1 MQENHP
7 TPIPADPPLSTRVR
21 HPKPYLRLDGLFPPL
36 PPPTRRRAIA
46 AGAVGLAV
54 TAVLL
59 LGLWRRS
66 VSDIPPH
73 DGGGQGGL
81 PAGSS
86 TAESETLWET
96 EPTANEGEAEA
107 DPTDR
112 AEETVEPDPD
122 STVEPDLRET
132 AEPDP
137 SGTAESDTDETIAP
151 NTDSAVEPD
160 PNETAEP
167 TPDGTVEPDSTE
179 AEETAA
185 PPIPEGCL
193 GFVYADMSETALG
206 AGYVDR
212 NGYAVPES
220 LPSGSLF
227 KTDTPTVLIVN
238 TRPYEGYGGGADW
251 YDPASGGLAL
261 TDTPNHPHGVVA
273 LGTALA
279 QALRERGITVI
290 HLRIAVSP
298 DETAA
303 AIRSRTEEAIRYYCR
318 LYPAIGLVLDLRRS
332 SELTADGSILATRGT
347 YDGGSCAQLRI
358 SVSSGRSG
366 EAPGYDLAAAL
377 ALRRSLW
384 EEEPTISRPVRLTGG
399 VGIVGDLTDL
409 RVLTLEAGSAGNTY
423 AEAWVLAEPL
433 GRAIAALLKNY
444 G

>member
-1 MQENHP
+1 
-7 TPIPADPPLSTRVR
+7 
-21 HPKPYLRLDGLFPPL
+21 
-36 PPPTRRRAIA
+36 
-46 AGAVGLAV
+46 
-54 TAVLL
+54 
-59 LGLWRRS
+59 
-66 VSDIPPH
+66 
-73 DGGGQGGL
+73 
-81 PAGSS
+81 
-86 TAESETLWET
+86 
-96 EPTANEGEAEA
+96 
-107 DPTDR
+107 
-112 AEETVEPDPD
+112 
-122 STVEPDLRET
+122 
-132 AEPDP
+132 
-137 SGTAESDTDETIAP
+137 
-151 NTDSAVEPD
+151 
-160 PNETAEP
+160 
-167 TPDGTVEPDSTE
+167 
-179 AEETAA
+179 
-185 PPIPEGCL
+185 
-193 GFVYADMSETALG
+193 MSETALG
-206 AGYVDR
+206 AGFVDR
-212 NGYAVPES
+212 NGYSLPKS

-251 YDPASGGLAL
+251 YDPATGGLAL

-332 SELTADGSILATRGT
+332 SELTADGSILTTHGT
-347 YDGGSCAQLRI
+347 YNGDPCAQLRI
-358 SVSSGRSG
+358 SVSSGRNG

-384 EEEPTISRPVRLTGG
+384 EEEPTITRPVRLTGG

-423 AEAWVLAEPL
+423 AEARMLAEPL
-433 GRAIAALLKNY
+433 GRAITALLKNH